1 LTSLNLCCLIS
12 TGGSYESIFRC
23 HPLNV
28 IDGLRESSLIPFD
41 VLVLCYMSH
50 VNPSQNGR
58 QLKTT
63 RWLQFL
69 GYSVAFLKKVVQ
81 SGSLLTPLFVKVFRY
96 GNYEAKG
103 RELYPTRVERNTEE
117 QLRAPGLRPE
127 ALCRSACVSDL
138 NLNPALVSIKWA

>member
-1 LTSLNLCCLIS
+1 
-12 TGGSYESIFRC
+12 
-23 HPLNV
+23 
-28 IDGLRESSLIPFD
+28 
-41 VLVLCYMSH
+41 MSH

-103 RELYPTRVERNTEE
+103 RELYLTRVEKITVELL
-117 QLRAPGLRPE
+117 QAPGLGPE
-127 ALCRSACVSDL
+127 ALNGSAYVSDL
-138 NLNPALVSIKWA
+138 IWLRGCACIK